1 MQRMAWVAGVL
12 ACVMAQ
18 SAQGQ
23 QGPYPNR
30 PIRYVVPFPAG
41 GSADGIARIMAQ
53 QLSQV
58 MGQQWLVDNR
68 PGADGVLAGGIVLK
82 AAADGHTVFFGSNT
96 PMSAG
101 PALRKVPPY
110 DPVKDFTA
118 IGMIGYFTFILFS
131 SPAIPA
137 RTLGELLDY
146 ARANPGK
153 INYGTGNTGS
163 IVSTAQLKSLA
174 RLDVTHIP
182 YKGDAPTT
190 TDLMGGRIQFAIMAP
205 IPALAQAQAGRLRML
220 AVLLPQRSALVPDV
234 PTIAEAGMPGV
245 SIAPWAGLF
254 GPAGISGDVLSR
266 LSRDLNAV
274 LSRPDIRDQI
284 GKQGLE
290 VQTSSPATLT
300 AHTRDQ
306 YQAWAKVIRDTN
318 IAQE

>member
-1 MQRMAWVAGVL
+1 MRRMAWVAVVL

>member
-1 MQRMAWVAGVL
+1 MRRMAFVAGL
-12 ACVMAQ
+12 LTCVMAQ
-18 SAQGQ
+18 PVQGQ

-68 PGADGVLAGGIVLK
+68 PGADGVLAGGIVIK

-137 RTLGELLDY
+137 RTLAELIEH

-182 YKGDAPTT
+182 YKGDTPTT

-254 GPAGISGDVLSR
+254 GPAGIGGDALAR

-274 LSRPDIRDQI
+274 LSRTDIRDQI

-290 VQTSSPATLT
+290 VQTSTPAVLT

-318 IAQE
+318 IPQE